1 MKYSFIFCLLL
12 SFTVFGQPKPKI
24 LVMLATDVVDAT
36 YGVSTFGKIQKI
48 AQSFNQ
54 IKKSLGYDLIY
65 KSWSRSQFESTVISN
80 YLKDSLIK
88 INENDILVFYYIG
101 RGAYKTSADKN
112 PSLEFRNRDEKI
124 ELQEIKNQ
132 LNTKKGRLK
141 LVMADCYESFPK
153 SRGAEESLDEN
164 RFSDSTAISL
174 GISDYEKED
183 YEKQMRIFSKLSSEE
198 KTYYINTKEALF
210 YELSNAIRGTTDFGV
225 REERIV
231 MQLKRLSEY
240 PKIGF
245 PNVKKTL
252 MSRYELLPSLN
263 SKYIIET
270 RRNFDCVIDS
280 LYKLR
285 NILSANAPLN
295 LYLDSLINIPIYV
308 EKDRGIEKVENFDDL
323 IIRKLFF
330 STCGQISISQGVK
343 SSSSAYNKMD
353 YTSSFYKSLSI
364 LTDIN
369 EIQKIDNLKI
379 DNLLIPTIRTSGFE
393 INKNETK
400 CPSAQPNEIFFLP
413 KNIITTEEIENLFN
427 DYISTKNQNLKTI
440 LKNRIIESFEK
451 KAVIEVKKNRFSP
464 NTMQKIEKSSLL
476 DYLSEVVKSNVKK
489 VELPMERVR
498 RNENFSKLI
507 SVLIVEN

>member
-1 MKYSFIFCLLL
+1 M
-12 SFTVFGQPKPKI
+12 
-24 LVMLATDVVDAT
+24 VMLATDVVDAT

-54 IKKSLGYDLIY
+54 IKKSLGYDLEY
-65 KSWSRSQFESTVISN
+65 KSWTRSQFEPSIVSS
-80 YLKDSLIK
+80 YLKDPLLK

-112 PSLEFRNRDEKI
+112 PSLEFRNKDKKI

-132 LNTKKGRLK
+132 LNTKRGRLK

-153 SRGAEESLDEN
+153 SRGAEDSLDVIKRN
-164 RFSDSTAISL
+164 DSTAIWL
-174 GISDYEKED
+174 GINDFEKED
-183 YEKQMRIFSKLSSEE
+183 YEKQMRAFSKLSFEE
-198 KTYYINTKEALF
+198 KAYYIWTKEVLF
-210 YELSNAIRGTTDFGV
+210 NELNKAIEDTTDFGV
-225 REERIV
+225 RDERIT

-245 PNVKKTL
+245 PNEKKAL
-252 MSRYELLPSLN
+252 LSRYELLPSVN
-263 SKYIIET
+263 SKSIIEIH
-270 RRNFDCVIDS
+270 RNFDCVIDS
-280 LYKLR
+280 LFKLR
-285 NILSANAPLN
+285 NILSENVPLN
-295 LYLDSLINIPIYV
+295 LYLDSLITIPIYV
-308 EKDRGIEKVENFDDL
+308 EKDRGIEKVENFNDL

-330 STCGQISISQGVK
+330 STCGQVSISQGVK
-343 SSSSAYNKMD
+343 TSAYNKMD
-353 YTSSFYKSLSI
+353 YTSSFYKNLSI

-393 INKNETK
+393 INKNETE

-413 KNIITTEEIENLFN
+413 KNIFTTEEIENLFN

-451 KAVIEVKKNRFSP
+451 KAVVEVKKNRFSP
-464 NTMQKIEKSSLL
+464 NTMPKIEKSSLL
-476 DYLSEVVKSNVKK
+476 DYLSEVVKSNVKM